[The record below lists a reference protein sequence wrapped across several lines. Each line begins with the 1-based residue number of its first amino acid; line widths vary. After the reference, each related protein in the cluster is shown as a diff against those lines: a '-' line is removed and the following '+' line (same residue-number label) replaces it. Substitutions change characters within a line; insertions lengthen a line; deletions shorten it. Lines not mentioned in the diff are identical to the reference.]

1 MEDSPIGWQETVF
14 LGVQG
19 YGTVRAADKERFR
32 FRFSTDGVERVY
44 AVSNRSQFALQNRL
58 REGEVC
64 RIALCGGIVAAVE
77 PPVNARLGT
86 ALDERTVLTSEGIRI
101 DANGIP
107 AERISCFPGGAEV
120 LPAKM
125 KRGDRVCL
133 TVSCGKPRRVYLTE
147 TAGTYRPPVWGIP
160 GRRTLKN
167 FLATALEPV
176 GTVLYVYGGGWN
188 WQDDGAGRAAVSL
201 GLSRCWT
208 EFFRRQDAGYS
219 YRNDANF
226 SKSWYPH
233 NGWNEYGWAG
243 LDCSGYVGWTVYNLM
258 HDVPGLPGYV
268 QSASGMARDFA
279 RRGWGEWTRKI
290 SPETFQPGDI
300 FSMAGHVWICLGV
313 CGDGSLV
320 ILHSNPSPS
329 ITGNPGGGV
338 QISAVG
344 GGETCE
350 AYRLAASYMRRFYP
364 RWSARYAAV
373 CRPCANYTAVAE
385 DVRAGKFSWSLS
397 GTICDP
403 DGFSH
408 MTADRI
414 LRNLFGN
421 RKI

>member
-1 MEDSPIGWQETVF
+1 MRDRPIGWQEAVF

-19 YGTVRAADKERFR
+19 YGTVKAADKERFR
-32 FRFSTDGVERVY
+32 FRFSTDGVERGY
-44 AVSNRSQFALQNRL
+44 AVTVRNQFALQNKL

-64 RIALCGGIVAAVE
+64 RIALCGDTVAAVE
-77 PPVNARLGT
+77 PPANARIGT
-86 ALDERTVLTSEGIRI
+86 ALDEHTILTAEGTRV
-101 DANGIP
+101 DADGIP
-107 AERISCFPGGAEV
+107 TERIFCRPGGAEV

-133 TVSCGKPRRVYLTE
+133 TVSCGKPRRVYLTAVAE
-147 TAGTYRPPVWGIP
+147 AYRPPVQGLP

-167 FLATALEPV
+167 FLATALAPV

-188 WQDDGAGRAAVSL
+188 WQDDGASRAAVSL

-208 EFFRRQDAGYS
+208 EFFQRQDVGYS
-219 YRNDANF
+219 YRDDTDF
-226 SKSWYPH
+226 SKSRYPH

-243 LDCSGYVGWTVYNLM
+243 LDCSGYVGWAVYNLM
-258 HDVPGLPGYV
+258 HGVPGLPGYV

-290 SPETFQPGDI
+290 PPGAFQPGDV
-300 FSMAGHVWICLGV
+300 FSMAGHVWICLGT

-320 ILHSNPSPS
+320 ILHSTPSPS
-329 ITGNPGGGV
+329 ATGNLGGGV

-344 GGETCE
+344 GDRDCE
-350 AYRLAASYMRRFYP
+350 AYCLAAAYMRRFYP

-373 CRPCANYTAVAE
+373 CKPYADYTAVAE
-385 DVRAGKFSWSLS
+385 DARTGKFRWDLS
-397 GTICDP
+397 GTVRDP

-408 MTADRI
+408 MTAERI
-414 LRNLFGN
+414 LRNLFG
-421 RKI
+421 K